1 MSETWRYFVYAITGK
16 FPRSVDERIYAATI
30 ADRLNMQEQFEKQQE
45 LSAHELALIEAKAHE
60 LTAQLAE
67 SITRWDAAT
76 ARADDQ
82 ANAVNEAVA
91 RLTTLV
97 DRSQTA
103 IERQMDAATAHFRSK
118 TAEVEGRLSASE
130 AASREVQAAAL
141 DFKGIVSEMRSLLD
155 QTQANL
161 PAFAE
166 NAIREIIGRVEQ
178 EEGVLALALANVS
191 SFTSNVSKTLER
203 DQ

>member
-1 MSETWRYFVYAITGK
+1 MSETWRYFVFAITGK

-45 LSAHELALIEAKAHE
+45 LSAHELALIEAKAQE

-82 ANAVNEAVA
+82 AKAMHEAVS

-118 TAEVEGRLSASE
+118 TAEVEERLSASE
-130 AASREVQAAAL
+130 AASREVQTAAL
-141 DFKGIVSEMRSLLD
+141 DFKGIVTEMRGLLD
-155 QTQANL
+155 ETQENL

>member
-1 MSETWRYFVYAITGK
+1 MGWLYRLLVFTFTGY
-16 FPRSVDERIYAATI
+16 FPRTI
-30 ADRLNMQEQFEKQQE
+30 EDRVSRAMNSDRLAMRAEFDNQQE
-45 LSAHELALIEAKAHE
+45 LSAHELALIEAKAKE

-82 ANAVNEAVA
+82 AKAMNEAVA

-118 TAEVEGRLSASE
+118 TAEVERRLSASE

-141 DFKGIVSEMRSLLD
+141 DFKGIVTEMRGLLD
-155 QTQANL
+155 ETQENL